1 MPLVGIQNIAHHFQA
16 RRDAPHGYPIKI
28 SHINKIPGQ
37 ARGLYLRL
45 TLIPMLSTLK
55 QYFGYDQLRPA
66 QEPVIASI
74 LGGKDTLAIMPTG
87 GGKSLC
93 YQLPA
98 LMFSGLTI
106 VISPLIA
113 LMHDQVQSLN
123 KNGVN
128 AVYLNSSQSAEE
140 QSEIWTIL
148 HEIKA
153 KGNTSGVDDL
163 KLIYTS
169 PERLL
174 ANDKQFLSFLT
185 GLPISLI
192 AIDEAHCVSS
202 WGHDFRP
209 EYSQLSILKDI
220 FPTTPIIALTATA
233 DELTRKDILE
243 KLNLSNP
250 KTFISSFDRPNIHY
264 QVQSKGEPY
273 SQLMDFIKSWPNQA
287 GIVYCLSRKS
297 TEEVANKLNKLGIKA
312 KAYHASIEKIEK
324 EKAYSQFMADEIQV
338 ICATIAFGMG
348 IDKPNV
354 RWVAHWNLPKNIESY
369 YQETG
374 RAGRDGLPSEAML
387 IYNAGDAF
395 TLRKFIDNDSNNTEI
410 GKLFRSIQHDK
421 LDRLLEFCQ
430 TGHCRRRVLLQYFQE
445 KSETDCGNCDCCD
458 SPRAKINGKILAQKI
473 MSAIYRTEQ
482 RFGIGYIIDLL
493 LGISNDRIVKYGHDK
508 LPTFGIGKDMAKET
522 WMFYANQL
530 IDLGLIDIKYDG
542 FIKTLGLNESSNE
555 ILASKKTVELIK
567 HKPKEEKV
575 RVRRGKQDL
584 DLLDNEQVL
593 FGKLREKRKEIAARE
608 KVPPFVVFSDQTL
621 VYIAK
626 QKPRDFT
633 EFAQISGVGSVK
645 LKKYAKDFLEVI

>member
-1 MPLVGIQNIAHHFQA
+1 
-16 RRDAPHGYPIKI
+16 
-28 SHINKIPGQ
+28 
-37 ARGLYLRL
+37 
-45 TLIPMLSTLK
+45 MLPTLK
-55 QYFGYDQLRPA
+55 QYFGYDRLRPA
-66 QEPVIASI
+66 QEPVIANV
-74 LGGKDTLAIMPTG
+74 LAGKDTLAIMPTG

-98 LMFSGLTI
+98 LVLPGLTV

-128 AVYLNSSQSAEE
+128 AVYLNSSQSSEE
-140 QSEIWTIL
+140 QSQIWSIL

-153 KGNTSGVDDL
+153 KGNTNGVDDL
-163 KLIYTS
+163 KMIYTS

-174 ANDKQFLSFLT
+174 ANDKQFLNFLT

-209 EYSQLSILKDI
+209 EYSQLSVLKEL
-220 FPTTPIIALTATA
+220 FPATPIIALTATA

-243 KLNLSNP
+243 KLNLNEP
-250 KTFISSFDRPNIHY
+250 QTFISSFDRPNIHY
-264 QVQSKGEPY
+264 RVESKGDPY
-273 SQLMDFIKSWPNQA
+273 SQLTDFIKTWPNQA

-297 TEEVANKLNKLGIKA
+297 TEEVASKLNKLGIKA
-312 KAYHASIEKIEK
+312 KPYHASIEKAEK
-324 EKAYSQFMADEIQV
+324 EKAYSDFMADKIQV

-395 TLRKFIDNDSNNTEI
+395 TLRRFIDDGSSTNPTVSDQ
-410 GKLFRSIQHDK
+410 LFRTIQHDK

-445 KSETDCGNCDCCD
+445 KMLEDCGNCDCCD
-458 SPRAKINGKILAQKI
+458 FPRDKINGTVIAQKV
-473 MSAIYRTEQ
+473 MSAIFRTEQ
-482 RFGIGYIIDLL
+482 RFGIGYIVDLL
-493 LGISNDRIVKYGHDK
+493 LGISNERMSKYGHNT
-508 LPTFGIGKDMAKET
+508 LPTFGIGKDMDKTT
-522 WMFYANQL
+522 WLFYANQL
-530 IDLGLIDIKYDG
+530 VDLGLIDVKYDG
-542 FIKTLGLNESSNE
+542 FIKTLALNEGSHE
-555 ILASKKTVELIK
+555 ILTGKKTVELIK
-567 HKPKEEKV
+567 YKPKEEKV
-575 RVRRGKQDL
+575 RVRRTKQAL
-584 DLLDNEQVL
+584 DLSDNEQVL
-593 FGKLREKRKEIAARE
+593 FDKLREKRKELAACE

-626 QKPRDFT
+626 QKPRNLTD
-633 EFAQISGVGSVK
+633 FAQVSGVGSVK
-645 LKKYAKDFLEVI
+645 LNKYAKDFLSVI

>member
-1 MPLVGIQNIAHHFQA
+1 M
-16 RRDAPHGYPIKI
+16 
-28 SHINKIPGQ
+28 
-37 ARGLYLRL
+37 L
-45 TLIPMLSTLK
+45 TTLK
-55 QYFGYDQLRPA
+55 QYFGYDKLRPA
-66 QEPVIASI
+66 QEPVIANI
-74 LGGKDTLAIMPTG
+74 LKGNDTLAIMPTG

-98 LMFSGLTI
+98 LMLPGLTV

-128 AVYLNSSQSAEE
+128 AVYLNSSQSTEE
-140 QSEIWTIL
+140 QTEIWSIL

-163 KLIYTS
+163 KMIYTS

-174 ANDKQFLSFLT
+174 ANDKQFLTFLT

-209 EYSQLSILKDI
+209 EYSQLSVLKEL
-220 FPTTPIIALTATA
+220 FPATPIIALTATA

-243 KLNLSNP
+243 KLNLDKP

-264 QVQSKGEPY
+264 QVQSKGDPY
-273 SQLMDFIKSWPNQA
+273 SQLTDFIKSWPDQA

-312 KAYHASIEKIEK
+312 KPYHASIDKAEK
-324 EKAYSQFMADEIQV
+324 EEAYSDFMADKIQV

-395 TLRKFIDNDSNNTEI
+395 TLRRFIDNGSSTNPTVSDQ
-410 GKLFRSIQHDK
+410 LFRSIQHDK

-445 KSETDCGNCDCCD
+445 KMTEDCGNCDCCD
-458 SPRAKINGKILAQKI
+458 FPRDKLNGTVIAQKI
-473 MSAIYRTEQ
+473 MSAIFRTEQ
-482 RFGIGYIIDLL
+482 RFGIGYIVDLL
-493 LGISNDRIVKYGHDK
+493 LGISNDRMEKYGHNS
-508 LPTFGIGKDMAKET
+508 LPTFGIGKDMAKDV

-530 IDLGLIDIKYDG
+530 IDLGLIDVKYDG
-542 FIKTLGLNESSNE
+542 FIKTLGLNEASNE

-567 HKPKEEKV
+567 YKPKQEKV
-575 RVRRGKQDL
+575 TVKRTKQTL
-584 DLLDNEQVL
+584 DLSDNEQVL
-593 FGKLREKRKEIAARE
+593 FEKLREKRKEIASRE

-626 QKPRDFT
+626 QKPRDPT
-633 EFAQISGVGSVK
+633 EFAQISGVGSIK
-645 LKKYAKDFLEVI
+645 LNKYAKDFLGVI

>member
-1 MPLVGIQNIAHHFQA
+1 
-16 RRDAPHGYPIKI
+16 
-28 SHINKIPGQ
+28 
-37 ARGLYLRL
+37 
-45 TLIPMLSTLK
+45 MLKTLK

-66 QEPVIASI
+66 QEPVIANV
-74 LGGKDTLAIMPTG
+74 LAGNDTLAIMPTG

-98 LMFSGLTI
+98 LLLPGLTM

-128 AVYLNSSQSAEE
+128 AVYLNSSQSPQE
-140 QSEIWTIL
+140 QAEIWEIL
-148 HEIKA
+148 NDIKA

-174 ANDKQFLSFLT
+174 YNDNQFLNFLKQ
-185 GLPISLI
+185 LPISLI

-209 EYSQLSILKDI
+209 EYSQLSVLKSI
-220 FPTTPIIALTATA
+220 FPKVPIIALTATA

-243 KLNLSNP
+243 KLNLASP

-264 QVQSKGEPY
+264 SVQSKGEPY
-273 SQLMDFIKSWPNQA
+273 SQLTDFIKSWPNQA

-297 TEEVANKLNKLGIKA
+297 TEEVANRLNKLGIKA
-312 KAYHASIEKIEK
+312 KAYHASIDKTEK
-324 EKAYSQFMADEIQV
+324 EQAYSDFMADRIQV

-374 RAGRDGLPSEAML
+374 RAGRDGLASEAML
-387 IYNAGDAF
+387 IYNASDAF
-395 TLRKFIDNDSNNTEI
+395 TLRRFIDSGSSANPIVSNQ
-410 GKLFRSIQHDK
+410 LFQAIAHDK

-445 KSETDCGNCDCCD
+445 KMEVDCGNCDCCD
-458 SPRAKINGKILAQKI
+458 FPRAKIDGSVLAQKI
-473 MSAIYRTEQ
+473 MSAIFRTQQ
-482 RFGIGYIIDLL
+482 RFGIGYIVDLL
-493 LGISNDRIVKYGHDK
+493 LGVSNQRMSKYGHDK
-508 LPTFGIGKDMAKET
+508 LPTFGIGKDLPKEV
-522 WMFYANQL
+522 WVFYANQL
-530 IDLGLIDIKYDG
+530 IDLGLVTVVYDG
-542 FIKTLGLNESSNE
+542 FIKTLALGATANEVLTGNQK
-555 ILASKKTVELIK
+555 LELIK
-567 HKPKEEKV
+567 FKPKAEVV
-575 RVRRGKQDL
+575 RIRKSKPNMELSDSDL
-584 DLLDNEQVL
+584 QLFEQ
-593 FGKLREKRKEIAARE
+593 LREKRSEIAKRE
-608 KVPPFVVFSDQTL
+608 KIPAFVVFGDQTL
-621 VYIAK
+621 YCIAK
-626 QKPRDFT
+626 NRPTNLEQ
-633 EFAQISGVGSVK
+633 FAQISGVGSVK
-645 LKKYAKDFLEVI
+645 LGKYGTDFLQVLQP

>member
-1 MPLVGIQNIAHHFQA
+1 
-16 RRDAPHGYPIKI
+16 
-28 SHINKIPGQ
+28 
-37 ARGLYLRL
+37 
-45 TLIPMLSTLK
+45 MLPTLK

-66 QEPVIASI
+66 QEPVIANI
-74 LGGKDTLAIMPTG
+74 LAGNDTLAIMPTG

-98 LMFSGLTI
+98 LLLPGLTI

-128 AVYLNSSQSAEE
+128 AVYLNSSQLPE
-140 QSEIWTIL
+140 QQREIWSIL
-148 HEIKA
+148 HDIKA
-153 KGNTSGVDDL
+153 KGNTTGVDDL

-174 ANDKQFLSFLT
+174 ANDKQFLNFLSS
-185 GLPISLI
+185 LPISLI

-209 EYSQLSILKDI
+209 EYSQLSVLKEI
-220 FPTTPIIALTATA
+220 FPSTPIIALTATA

-243 KLNLSNP
+243 KLNLNHP

-264 QVQSKGEPY
+264 SVVSKGDPY
-273 SQLMDFIKSWPNQA
+273 TQLTDFIKSWPDQA

-312 KAYHASIEKIEK
+312 KPYHASIDKVEK
-324 EKAYSQFMADEIQV
+324 EKAYSDFMADKIQV

-395 TLRKFIDNDSNNTEI
+395 TLRRFIDNGSSTNPTVSDQ
-410 GKLFRSIQHDK
+410 LFRTIQHDK

-430 TGHCRRRVLLQYFQE
+430 TGHCRRRILLQYFQE
-445 KSETDCGNCDCCD
+445 KVLVDCDNCDCCD
-458 SPRAKINGKILAQKI
+458 FPRDKIDGMVIAQKI
-473 MSAIYRTEQ
+473 MSAVFRTEQ
-482 RFGIGYIIDLL
+482 RFGIGYIVDLL
-493 LGISNDRIVKYGHDK
+493 LGISNDRMQKYGHST
-508 LPTFGIGKDMAKET
+508 LPTFGIGKDMDKNT

-542 FIKTLGLNESSNE
+542 FIKTLALNESAND
-555 ILASKKTVELIK
+555 ILSGKKIVELIK
-567 HKPKEEKV
+567 FQPPEPKTKAKYS
-575 RVRRGKQDL
+575 KQKL
-584 DLLDNEQVL
+584 DLSDNEQIL
-593 FGKLREKRKEIAARE
+593 FEKLSEKRKEIASRE
-608 KVPPFVVFSDQTL
+608 NVPAFVIFSDQTL
-621 VYIAK
+621 VFIAK
-626 QKPRDFT
+626 QKPRDLT
-633 EFAQISGVGSVK
+633 EFAQISGVGNVK
-645 LKKYAKDFLEVI
+645 LKKYAKEFLQII

>member
-1 MPLVGIQNIAHHFQA
+1 M
-16 RRDAPHGYPIKI
+16 
-28 SHINKIPGQ
+28 
-37 ARGLYLRL
+37 L
-45 TLIPMLSTLK
+45 TTLK

-66 QEPVIASI
+66 QEPVITNVI
-74 LGGKDTLAIMPTG
+74 NGNDTLAIMPTG

-98 LMFSGLTI
+98 LLLPGLTI

-128 AVYLNSSQSAEE
+128 AVYLNSSQSAED
-140 QSEIWTIL
+140 QRDIWNIL
-148 HEIKA
+148 NDIKA

-174 ANDKQFLSFLT
+174 ANDKYFLNYLQS
-185 GLPISLI
+185 LPISLI

-209 EYSQLSILKDI
+209 EYSQLSVLKEL
-220 FPTTPIIALTATA
+220 FPVIPIIALTATA

-243 KLNLSNP
+243 KLNLTDP

-264 QVQSKGEPY
+264 KVESKGDPY
-273 SQLMDFIKSWPNQA
+273 TQLTDFIRSWPNQA
-287 GIVYCLSRKS
+287 GIIYCLSRKS

-312 KAYHASIEKIEK
+312 KPYHASIDKADK
-324 EKAYSQFMADEIQV
+324 EKAYSNFMADKIQV

-395 TLRKFIDNDSNNTEI
+395 TLRKFIDNGSSTNPTVSDQ
-410 GKLFRSIQHDK
+410 LFRTIQHDK

-430 TGHCRRRVLLQYFQE
+430 TGHCRRRILLQYFQE
-445 KSETDCGNCDCCD
+445 KVTKDCGNCDCCD
-458 SPRAKINGKILAQKI
+458 FPRDKIDGTIIAQKV
-473 MSAIYRTEQ
+473 MSAIFRTEQ
-482 RFGIGYIIDLL
+482 RFGIGYIVDLL
-493 LGISNDRIVKYGHDK
+493 LGIGNDRMQKYGHDT
-508 LPTFGIGKDMAKET
+508 LPTFGIGKDMTKDV
-522 WMFYANQL
+522 WMFYTNQL

-542 FIKTLGLNESSNE
+542 FIKTLSLNESSNE
-555 ILASKKTVELIK
+555 ILAGKKIIELIK
-567 HKPKEEKV
+567 YKPKEEKV
-575 RVRRGKQDL
+575 KIRSNRQKL
-584 DLLDNEQVL
+584 ELTDNEQVL
-593 FGKLREKRKEIAARE
+593 FEKLREKRKELASRE
-608 KVPPFVVFSDQTL
+608 NLPAFVIFSDQTL
-621 VYIAK
+621 IYIAK
-626 QKPRDFT
+626 NKPRDLT

-645 LKKYAKDFLEVI
+645 LQKYGRDFLGVI

>member
-1 MPLVGIQNIAHHFQA
+1 MPLVGILLK
-16 RRDAPHGYPIKI
+16 IKY
-28 SHINKIPGQ
+28 INQIPGQ
-37 ARGLYLRL
+37 AQGLSLQL
-45 TLIPMLSTLK
+45 KTLLLMLQALK

-66 QEPVIASI
+66 QEPVIANI
-74 LGGKDTLAIMPTG
+74 IEGNDTLAIMPTG

-98 LMFSGLTI
+98 LLLPGLTI

-140 QSEIWTIL
+140 QSEIWNIL
-148 HEIKA
+148 NEVKA
-153 KGNTSGVDDL
+153 KGNTNGVDDL

-174 ANDKQFLSFLT
+174 ANDNYFLKYLQN
-185 GLPISLI
+185 LPISLI

-209 EYSQLSILKDI
+209 EYSQLSVLKEI
-220 FPTTPIIALTATA
+220 FSTTPIIALTATA

-243 KLNLSNP
+243 KLRLNKP

-264 QVQSKGEPY
+264 KVESKGDPY
-273 SQLMDFIKSWPNQA
+273 TQLTDFIKSWPNQA

-312 KAYHASIEKIEK
+312 KAYHASIDKAHK
-324 EKAYSQFMADEIQV
+324 EQAYSEFMADNIQV

-395 TLRKFIDNDSNNTEI
+395 TLRRFIDNGSSTNPTVSNQ
-410 GKLFRSIQHDK
+410 LFRSIQHDK

-458 SPRAKINGKILAQKI
+458 SPRAKIDGKVIAQKI
-473 MSAIYRTEQ
+473 LSAIYRTEQ
-482 RFGIGYIIDLL
+482 RFGIGYIVDLL
-493 LGISNDRIVKYGHDK
+493 IGIGNERMSKYGHDT
-508 LPTFGIGKDMAKET
+508 LPTFGIGKDMDKET

-542 FIKTLGLNESSNE
+542 FIKTLGLNEYSNE
-555 ILASKKTVELIK
+555 ILTGKKAVELIK
-567 HKPKEEKV
+567 HKLKEEKV
-575 RVRRGKQDL
+575 RVRRGKQAL
-584 DLLDNEQVL
+584 DLTDNEQVL
-593 FGKLREKRKEIAARE
+593 FDKLRTKRSEIASRE

-621 VYIAK
+621 LYIAK
-626 QKPRDFT
+626 QKPRDLT
-633 EFAQISGVGSVK
+633 EFSQISGVGVVK
-645 LKKYAKDFLEVI
+645 LKKYGKDFLGVI

>member
-1 MPLVGIQNIAHHFQA
+1 
-16 RRDAPHGYPIKI
+16 
-28 SHINKIPGQ
+28 
-37 ARGLYLRL
+37 
-45 TLIPMLSTLK
+45 MLPTLK
-55 QYFGYDQLRPA
+55 QYFGYDQLRTV
-66 QEPVIASI
+66 QEPVIANV
-74 LGGKDTLAIMPTG
+74 LAGKDTLAIMPTG

-98 LMFSGLTI
+98 LLLPGLTI

-140 QSEIWTIL
+140 QTEIWSIL

-153 KGNTSGVDDL
+153 KGNTNGVDDL
-163 KLIYTS
+163 KMIYTS

-174 ANDKQFLSFLT
+174 ANNKQFLNYLQS
-185 GLPISLI
+185 LPISLI

-209 EYSQLSILKDI
+209 EYSQLSVLKEL
-220 FPTTPIIALTATA
+220 FPATPIIALTATA

-243 KLNLSNP
+243 KLNLNEP

-264 QVQSKGEPY
+264 RVESKGDPY
-273 SQLMDFIKSWPNQA
+273 TQLTDFIRSWPDQA

-312 KAYHASIEKIEK
+312 KPYHASIDKSDK
-324 EKAYSQFMADEIQV
+324 EKAYSDFMADKIQV

-387 IYNAGDAF
+387 IYTAGDAF
-395 TLRKFIDNDSNNTEI
+395 TLRRFIDNGSSTNPTVSDQ
-410 GKLFRSIQHDK
+410 LFRAIQHDK

-445 KSETDCGNCDCCD
+445 KMEVDCGNCDCCD
-458 SPRAKINGKILAQKI
+458 FPRDKVNGTVIAQKI
-473 MSAIYRTEQ
+473 MSGIFRTEQ
-482 RFGIGYIIDLL
+482 RFGIGYIVDLL
-493 LGISNDRIVKYGHDK
+493 LGIGNERMSKYGHST
-508 LPTFGIGKDMAKET
+508 LPTFGIGKDITKDV

-530 IDLGLIDIKYDG
+530 IDLGLINIKYDG
-542 FIKTLGLNESSNE
+542 FIKTLGLNETSNE
-555 ILASKKTVELIK
+555 ILTGKKSVELIK
-567 HKPKEEKV
+567 YKPKEEKV
-575 RVRRGKQDL
+575 RVKRTKQAL
-584 DLLDNEQVL
+584 DLTDNEQVL
-593 FGKLREKRKEIAARE
+593 FEKLREKRKEIATRE
-608 KVPPFVVFSDQTL
+608 NVPSFVVFSDQTL
-621 VYIAK
+621 IYIAK
-626 QKPRDFT
+626 QKPRDLT

-645 LKKYAKDFLEVI
+645 LQKYGKDFLGVI

>member
-1 MPLVGIQNIAHHFQA
+1 
-16 RRDAPHGYPIKI
+16 
-28 SHINKIPGQ
+28 
-37 ARGLYLRL
+37 
-45 TLIPMLSTLK
+45 MLPTLK
-55 QYFGYDQLRPA
+55 QYFGYDKLRPA
-66 QEPVIASI
+66 QEPVIANI
-74 LGGKDTLAIMPTG
+74 LKGDDTLAIMPTG

-98 LMFSGLTI
+98 LLLPGLTV

-140 QSEIWTIL
+140 QTEIWNIL

-174 ANDKQFLSFLT
+174 ANDKQFLTFLT

-209 EYSQLSILKDI
+209 EYSQLSILKEL
-220 FPTTPIIALTATA
+220 FPATPVIALTATA

-243 KLNLSNP
+243 KLNLHKP
-250 KTFISSFDRPNIHY
+250 QTFISSFDRPNIHY
-264 QVQSKGEPY
+264 KVESKGDPY
-273 SQLMDFIKSWPNQA
+273 AQLTDFIKSWPNQA

-312 KAYHASIEKIEK
+312 KPYHASIEKTEK
-324 EKAYSQFMADEIQV
+324 EKAYSDFMADKIQV

-395 TLRKFIDNDSNNTEI
+395 TLRRFIDNGSSTNPTVSDQ
-410 GKLFRSIQHDK
+410 LFRSIQHDK

-445 KSETDCGNCDCCD
+445 KMTQDCGNCDCCD
-458 SPRAKINGKILAQKI
+458 FPRDKTSGTVIAQKV
-473 MSAIYRTEQ
+473 MSAIFRTEQ
-482 RFGIGYIIDLL
+482 RFGIGYIVDLL
-493 LGISNDRIVKYGHDK
+493 LGIGNDRMEKYGHNT
-508 LPTFGIGKDMAKET
+508 LPTFGIGKDMAKDI

-555 ILASKKTVELIK
+555 ILAGKKTVELIK
-567 HKPKEEKV
+567 YKPKEEKV
-575 RVRRGKQDL
+575 RVRSGKKDL
-584 DLLDNEQVL
+584 DLTDNEQVL
-593 FGKLREKRKEIAARE
+593 FDKLREKRKELASRE

-621 VYIAK
+621 VFMAK
-626 QKPRDFT
+626 QKPRDLT

-645 LKKYAKDFLEVI
+645 LNKYAKDFLAVI